1 MAVRI
6 SGASM
11 THNELLQVDNRE
23 LLLEYRMV
31 NNSIKEYGTGTMTN
45 KELDMLLDYRHK
57 LHEVII
63 EKMSYYEKLN
73 SNKEV

>member
-1 MAVRI
+1 MAVI
-6 SGASM
+6 MSGSNM
-11 THNELLQVDNRE
+11 THNELLEADSRE

-73 SNKEV
+73 SNKET